1 MKGKTRISSRA
12 CANFTAL
19 LLALLLPTIVSSQE
33 NRVLDPEINERFKD
47 PDVEA
52 NVESLE
58 REDRPVYKYRHAIVA
73 AMGLE
78 AGEDIAD
85 VGAGSGFLSRLMARE
100 VAPEGQVYAVDIAQE
115 TIDHIE
121 KSATEEGIT
130 NVKGIL
136 GGERTTHLPPNSVDV
151 VLICDTYHHFE
162 YPGDMMVAI
171 AEALRPGGRLVLI
184 DYERIRGVTPESR
197 YEHLRGGKGTFTDE
211 IKDAGFDLE
220 NELPLVPESYYLVF
234 RKDDR

>member
-78 AGEDIAD
+78 AGEDVAD

-115 TIDHIE
+115 
-121 KSATEEGIT
+121 
-130 NVKGIL
+130 
-136 GGERTTHLPPNSVDV
+136 
-151 VLICDTYHHFE
+151 
-162 YPGDMMVAI
+162 
-171 AEALRPGGRLVLI
+171 
-184 DYERIRGVTPESR
+184 
-197 YEHLRGGKGTFTDE
+197 
-211 IKDAGFDLE
+211 
-220 NELPLVPESYYLVF
+220 
-234 RKDDR
+234 